1 MSSGKESHFLKHLFR
16 MEHMSSPPC
25 FSPLHCPPPQIVVLI
40 GIAHALVIYRVVATA
55 LFTQSDSEFFREQAN
70 LVAVMTGAVL
80 HYITIVVMTKVQNAA
95 WGGQWVLSFSII
107 NSPFLFYTSLLQI
120 NRRVAL
126 FLCDLGKGN
135 WGLPSLTPHKAAQW

>member
-1 MSSGKESHFLKHLFR
+1 M
-16 MEHMSSPPC
+16 
-25 FSPLHCPPPQIVVLI
+25 
-40 GIAHALVIYRVVATA
+40 VATA

-80 HYITIVVMTKVQNAA
+80 HYITIVVMTKVQIAA
-95 WGGQWVLSFSII
+95 WGGQWVLPFSII